1 MARIHELIV
10 DLNSFEFRKTIDV
23 VLDPDFTEEI
33 KLTSVAEIHIELY
46 KDKDSIIVTGSVKT
60 VLEDNCA
67 RCLKVVSIP
76 IAGTIE
82 ATYVLQDSVVFA
94 EDGTSA
100 DLDNVL
106 RLEGDLLDL
115 SERVIE
121 AIIVE
126 VPQKVLCRKDCA
138 GLCPYCGANLN
149 EEPNHSCQKKEELPD
164 GWHKVV
170 SELKSKLKS

>member
-1 MARIHELIV
+1 MAKIHELIV
-10 DLNSFEFRKTIDV
+10 DLNSFEFKKTIDV

-33 KLTSVAEIHIELY
+33 KLTSAAETHIELY

-60 VLEDNCA
+60 ILEENCA
-67 RCLKVVSIP
+67 RCLKEVSIP
-76 IAGTIE
+76 IEGTIE

-126 VPQKVLCRKDCA
+126 VPQKVLCEEDCR
-138 GLCPYCGANLN
+138 GLCPYCGINLN
-149 EEPNHSCQKKEELPD
+149 DDPDHECSRREETLDKWHQKL
-164 GWHKVV
+164 
-170 SELKSKLKS
+170 SELKKRVSS

>member
-1 MARIHELIV
+1 MAKIHELIV
-10 DLNSFEFRKTIDV
+10 DLNSFEFKKTIDV

-33 KLTSVAEIHIELY
+33 KLTSAAETHIELY

-60 VLEDNCA
+60 ILEENCA
-67 RCLKVVSIP
+67 RCLKEVSIP
-76 IAGTIE
+76 IEGTIE

-126 VPQKVLCRKDCA
+126 VPQKVLCERDCA

-149 EEPNHSCQKKEELPD
+149 DEQNHSCQKREEIQD
-164 GWHKVV
+164 EWHKAI
-170 SELKSKLKS
+170 SDLREKLKS

>member
-1 MARIHELIV
+1 MSKVYELIV
-10 DLNSFEFRKTIDV
+10 DLNSFEFNKTIDV
-23 VLDPDFTEEI
+23 VLDPDFTEE
-33 KLTSVAEIHIELY
+33 LRLSGQVNVHVELF
-46 KDKDSIIVTGSVKT
+46 KDKDSIIVTGSVGT
-60 VLEDNCA
+60 VIEDNCA
-67 RCLKVVSIP
+67 RCLKEVSIP
-76 IAGTIE
+76 IEGTIE
-82 ATYVLQDSVVFA
+82 ATYVHKDSLPLIK
-94 EDGTSA
+94 EGTSD
-100 DLDNVL
+100 DLENFL
-106 RLEGDLLDL
+106 QFEGDLLDL

-164 GWHKVV
+164 GWHKAV

>member
-1 MARIHELIV
+1 MAKIHELIV
-10 DLNSFEFRKTIDV
+10 DLNSFEFKKTIDV

-33 KLTSVAEIHIELY
+33 KLTSAAETHIELY

-60 VLEDNCA
+60 ILEENCA
-67 RCLKVVSIP
+67 RCLKEVSIP
-76 IAGTIE
+76 IEGTIE

-126 VPQKVLCRKDCA
+126 VPQKVLCKRDCA

-149 EEPNHSCQKKEELPD
+149 DEQNHSCQKREEIQD
-164 GWHKVV
+164 EWHKAI
-170 SELKSKLKS
+170 SDLREKLKS

>member
-1 MARIHELIV
+1 MAKIHELIV
-10 DLNSFEFRKTIDV
+10 DLNSFEFKKTIDV

-33 KLTSVAEIHIELY
+33 KLTSAAETHIELY

-60 VLEDNCA
+60 ILEENCA
-67 RCLKVVSIP
+67 RCLKEVSIP
-76 IAGTIE
+76 IEGTIE
-82 ATYVLQDSVVFA
+82 ATYVLQDSVVFE
-94 EDGTSA
+94 EDRTSA

-126 VPQKVLCRKDCA
+126 VPQKVLCKRDCA

-149 EEPNHSCQKKEELPD
+149 DEQNHSCQKREEIQD
-164 GWHKVV
+164 EWHKAI
-170 SELKSKLKS
+170 SDLREKLKS